1 MRFFFAV
8 FFCLVL
14 FSCSQTSK
22 DKKRSIDSS
31 KNIVSQNEELTS
43 SHNEKL
49 ETEDYSPNDILEKK
63 KNLETVDSSLNS
75 KKNNEWDFC
84 DCISKKDSIN
94 SLLAN
99 VTDIDLDDVLSFS
112 EIVDKKCKGFF
123 EYDVSNVNQ
132 RKKHKKKVADC
143 INNKH

>member
-1 MRFFFAV
+1 MI
-8 FFCLVL
+8 L
-14 FSCSQTSK
+14 FSCSHTSK
-22 DKKRSIDSS
+22 DKKQSIDAS
-31 KNIVSQNEELTS
+31 KNIFSQVEKVRS
-43 SHNEKL
+43 SRIERL
-49 ETEDYSPNDILEKK
+49 ETADTL
-63 KNLETVDSSLNS
+63 LSSL
-75 KKNNEWDFC
+75 KNNEWNFC

-99 VTDIDLDDVLSFS
+99 ASDIDLDDVLSFS